1 MSNDVMKVTFNGT
14 GTSQGVPVI
23 GCHCNVCQSKDK
35 KDNRLRSSI
44 SLEYKDTSIVI
55 DAGPDFRQ
63 QMLRAKNEKLDAIL
77 FTHEHKD
84 HVAGLDDVRAY
95 NFLTKKPLNIYCTD
109 LVFKALKREY
119 HYIFDPAFQ
128 YPGIPKIIRNSINK
142 DNSFKIN
149 NLNIQPIEV
158 LHYKLPV
165 LGFRV
170 EDFCYITDA
179 SFISEN
185 EKKKLNEK
193 TT

>member
-44 SLEYKDTSIVI
+44 SLEYKDTSIVV

-63 QMLRAKNEKLDAIL
+63 QMLRIKNEKLDAIL

-95 NFLTKKPLNIYCTD
+95 NFLTKKLLIFVSC
-109 LVFKALKREY
+109 FKVK
-119 HYIFDPAFQ
+119 
-128 YPGIPKIIRNSINK
+128 
-142 DNSFKIN
+142 
-149 NLNIQPIEV
+149 
-158 LHYKLPV
+158 YKL
-165 LGFRV
+165 F
-170 EDFCYITDA
+170 
-179 SFISEN
+179 
-185 EKKKLNEK
+185 
-193 TT
+193 